1 MRRKK
6 FENQIYTYQF
16 IIFNYSVNLNNCSD
30 VRILDSQFVHSRF
43 DFLSCRLD
51 ARKLESRR
59 MRNVEEK
66 QNDAYAAT
74 AEIDPLGI
82 ELFTMIK
89 KQLPDGLR
97 WSGKDIEVQGV
108 LIQKNV
114 NNSFNHHEQLM
125 HNAHPCLKHV

>member
-1 MRRKK
+1 M
-6 FENQIYTYQF
+6 
-16 IIFNYSVNLNNCSD
+16 
-30 VRILDSQFVHSRF
+30 
-43 DFLSCRLD
+43 SCRLD

-59 MRNVEEK
+59 VRNVEEK

-108 LIQKNV
+108 LIQESVKN
-114 NNSFNHHEQLM
+114 SINHQEQPM
-125 HNAHPCLKHV
+125 KMVSVYP

>member
-1 MRRKK
+1 
-6 FENQIYTYQF
+6 
-16 IIFNYSVNLNNCSD
+16 
-30 VRILDSQFVHSRF
+30 
-43 DFLSCRLD
+43 
-51 ARKLESRR
+51 

-108 LIQKNV
+108 LIQENVKN
-114 NNSFNHHEQLM
+114 SINHQEHLM
-125 HNAHPCLKHV
+125 HNAHPCLKHVKKKA